1 MHTAHEFPQDI
12 NREVDAGCP
21 PYAGAA
27 LKAAPPL
34 LGILIATAQRL
45 AATSYEH

>member
-12 NREVDAGCP
+12 NREADTGCP
-21 PYAGAA
+21 PHNGAA

-34 LGILIATAQRL
+34 WVPCLRL
-45 AATSYEH
+45 LWTLMNVS